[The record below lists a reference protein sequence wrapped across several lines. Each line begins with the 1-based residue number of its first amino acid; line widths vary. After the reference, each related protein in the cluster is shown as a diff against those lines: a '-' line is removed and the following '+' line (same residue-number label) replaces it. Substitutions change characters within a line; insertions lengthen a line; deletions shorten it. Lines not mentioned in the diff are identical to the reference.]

1 MKKTTTPA
9 SKLGDKLANN
19 KMVQVV
25 ARLFGK
31 EDFSVSE
38 EGSLELSEEEES
50 KIAATYGD
58 GFLSKLKAL
67 NFSDASSQEASDL
80 FDEAVRVKAAE
91 LTADKDATIKH
102 LQGEVER
109 LAAEPE
115 PAPAARAAA
124 PAAPGVQAAM
134 HQYAINA
141 AAKHNKLAARLLASD
156 DPSDLRMMDNATID
170 VSDLN
175 QEFSMAMPPKVRLE
189 LLLKQMYVGF
199 DDAKALFASMCENTK
214 AYLGEYGL

>member
-109 LAAEPE
+109 LCAL
-115 PAPAARAAA
+115 
-124 PAAPGVQAAM
+124 GIVFD
-134 HQYAINA
+134 Y
-141 AAKHNKLAARLLASD
+141 LY
-156 DPSDLRMMDNATID
+156 ID
-170 VSDLN
+170 
-175 QEFSMAMPPKVRLE
+175 
-189 LLLKQMYVGF
+189 LLLGEGAREIHARTVAAHYHKVAQP
-199 DDAKALFASMCENTK
+199 ALFK
-214 AYLGEYGL
+214 AEVAYQRR